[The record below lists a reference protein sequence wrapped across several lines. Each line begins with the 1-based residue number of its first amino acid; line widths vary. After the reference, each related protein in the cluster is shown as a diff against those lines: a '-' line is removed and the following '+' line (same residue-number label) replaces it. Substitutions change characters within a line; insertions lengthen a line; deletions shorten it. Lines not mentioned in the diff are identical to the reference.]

1 MLHRAEREFPTR
13 MLRRMQL
20 RCPPMEDTSRAAEV
34 EPESPHRAGFAS
46 LIGRP
51 NVGKSTRLKRL
62 VGAKLAAVSA
72 KPQTTRN
79 RIVGILSRPEAQV
92 VFVDTPGIHAARSP
106 LNSRMVATARQSL
119 GDADVVVL
127 VLDAS
132 AGIGAAD
139 REVAAEIRARRPI
152 VALNKIDLVG
162 RPALMPLCAAT
173 AALLPDAEV
182 VPVSATSGDNL
193 ERLLALV
200 TAALPAGPAL
210 YPPDQISEQS
220 ERFLAAEIV
229 REKVIDQTREE
240 IPYAT
245 AVLIE
250 GFREEP
256 ERQLVVVQASIL
268 VERPSQKG
276 IVIGEQGRRI
286 REIGRAARLELEAIF
301 GCRIFLELHVR
312 VQREWSRDP
321 RMLRELGL

>member
-1 MLHRAEREFPTR
+1 
-13 MLRRMQL
+13 
-20 RCPPMEDTSRAAEV
+20 MEDTTEAPVAGAE
-34 EPESPHRAGFAS
+34 PGHRAGFAS

-51 NVGKSTRLKRL
+51 NVGKSTLLNRL
-62 VGAKLAAVSA
+62 VGAKLAAVAA

-92 VFVDTPGIHAARSP
+92 VFVDTPGIHTAKSP
-106 LNSRMVATARQSL
+106 LNSRMVAIARQSL

-132 AGIGAAD
+132 AGIGGAD
-139 REVAAEIRARRPI
+139 REVAAEIRARHVI

-162 RPALMPLCAAT
+162 RPALLPLCAAA
-173 AALLPDAEV
+173 AALLPEAEV

-193 ERLLALV
+193 ERLIALV

-229 REKVIDQTREE
+229 REKVIEQTREE

-245 AVLIE
+245 AVLVE

-256 ERQLVVVQASIL
+256 ERELVVVQASIL
-268 VERPSQKG
+268 VERESQKG
-276 IVIGEQGRRI
+276 IVIGEHGRRI
-286 REIGRAARLELEAIF
+286 RAIGQAARLELEAIF
-301 GCRIFLELHVR
+301 GCRMFLELHVK